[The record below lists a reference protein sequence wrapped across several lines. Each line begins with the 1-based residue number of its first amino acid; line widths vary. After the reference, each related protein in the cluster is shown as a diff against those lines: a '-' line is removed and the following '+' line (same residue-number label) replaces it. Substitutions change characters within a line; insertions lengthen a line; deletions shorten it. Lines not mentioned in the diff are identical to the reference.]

1 MDVGI
6 VLPQIKAEWD
16 DVLATARRA
25 EELGAD
31 SAWVV
36 DHLTWMPPHLGILE
50 PWTVLSA
57 LAAST
62 ERLELGAQVFCQSFR
77 NPALLAKMAATL
89 DRVSAGR
96 FRLLVGAGWFED
108 EYRAFGYD
116 FPPPGVRVAQL
127 EEAVRILK
135 GTLGPS
141 AEPFTFEGEHYRVH
155 EIVNTPQPVRAPLP
169 VEVGGAGDRVLRIV
183 ARHADGWNC
192 PSAALGG
199 FDDRLARLKEE
210 CDRAGRSIE
219 DIRLTCQ
226 ITCTVGDEEAEARP
240 DVAMFWPQHGFRGSP
255 EQAAQRAGDL
265 IEKGVS
271 GFHCVVPRGDRGLA
285 CLERLITEVRPRVS

>member
-1 MDVGI
+1 CSSDLPDADRGADAARPVRNAGGGGGDRAVPGVRRQLVLHRAVAVTERGTGDDLMDVGI

-183 ARHADGWNC
+183 ARHADGWN
-192 PSAALGG
+192 
-199 FDDRLARLKEE
+199 
-210 CDRAGRSIE
+210 
-219 DIRLTCQ
+219 
-226 ITCTVGDEEAEARP
+226 
-240 DVAMFWPQHGFRGSP
+240 
-255 EQAAQRAGDL
+255 
-265 IEKGVS
+265 
-271 GFHCVVPRGDRGLA
+271 
-285 CLERLITEVRPRVS
+285 